1 MRRTLRDVLRCDAL
15 RYIVAGRGWCLGL
28 GLLCGLLFLCGCGQQ
43 PSKAEKMKAEKRA
56 QDSLALVAQERTL
69 AYYDSLQQALVP
81 TLDSLLPR
89 FKYEKDERYED
100 KGHYVH
106 RLLRTTSNTAR
117 NYIQTYVRDDGQT
130 IVRFF
135 YYGERAL
142 GFEKVALSAEALQD
156 MFTGDVHAFEAEG
169 WHETLTI
176 EGDEA
181 LRCLH
186 FVDGYRETRVRVALC
201 GSKSRAVY
209 YLSANDK
216 SALMETYRLGMA
228 MRDMVEVERRI
239 KMTSLQVEKYQ
250 KRLEK

>member
-1 MRRTLRDVLRCDAL
+1 MRRIFSAVS
-15 RYIVAGRGWCLGL
+15 
-28 GLLCGLLFLCGCGQQ
+28 GLLVAVGFLCMWSGCVKQ
-43 PSKAEKMKAEKRA
+43 PSKVEVRKAEKRS
-56 QDSLALVAQERTL
+56 QDSLALLAQERTL
-69 AYYDSLQQALVP
+69 AYYDSLQQVLVP

-89 FKYEKDERYED
+89 FKYEKEARYED

-130 IVRFF
+130 IVRF
-135 YYGERAL
+135 YYFGERAL
-142 GFEKVALSAEALQD
+142 GFERVVLSADNLED
-156 MFTGDVHAFEAEG
+156 TFTGDVHAFEAEG

-186 FVDGYRETRVRVALC
+186 FIDINRSARVRVELR
-201 GSKSRAVY
+201 GSRSRAVY
-209 YLSANDK
+209 YLSQTDK
-216 SALMETYRLGMA
+216 EALMETYRLGMA

-239 KMTSLQVEKYQ
+239 KRTSMQVEKYQ
-250 KRLEK
+250 NRLEK

>member
-1 MRRTLRDVLRCDAL
+1 MRRILRDAL
-15 RYIVAGRGWCLGL
+15 RYIVAHSGWSL
-28 GLLCGLLFLCGCGQQ
+28 GLLCVALFLCGCGHQ
-43 PSKAEKMKAEKRA
+43 PSKAEVRKAEKRQ
-56 QDSLALVAQERTL
+56 QDSIALAAQERTL
-69 AYYDSLQQALVP
+69 AYYDSLQQALAP
-81 TLDSLLPR
+81 ALDELLPR

-117 NYIQTYVRDDGQT
+117 NYIQTYVRDDGET

-142 GFEKVALSAEALQD
+142 GFEKVALSAESLQD
-156 MFTGDVHAFEAEG
+156 TFAGEVHAFEAEG

-186 FVDGYRETRVRVALC
+186 FVDSYRGSRVRVALC
-201 GSKSRAVY
+201 GSRSRAVY
-209 YLSANDK
+209 YLSQNDK
-216 SALMETYRLGMA
+216 DALMETYRLGMA

-239 KMTSLQVEKYQ
+239 KLTSIQVEKYQ

>member
-1 MRRTLRDVLRCDAL
+1 MKRTFSAV
-15 RYIVAGRGWCLGL
+15 VS
-28 GLLCGLLFLCGCGQQ
+28 LLFVVGVLCMLSGCVQQ
-43 PSKAEKMKAEKRA
+43 PSKAEKMKAEKRS
-56 QDSLALVAQERTL
+56 QDSLALLAQERTL
-69 AYYDSLQQALVP
+69 SYYDSLQQVLAP
-81 TLDSLLPR
+81 ELDALLPR

-130 IVRFF
+130 IVRFY

-142 GFEKVALSAEALQD
+142 GFEKVTLSVDELED
-156 MFTGDVHAFEAEG
+156 TFTGDVHAFEAEG

-186 FVDGYRETRVRVALC
+186 FVDSYRDERVRVALC

-216 SALMETYRLGMA
+216 SALMETYRLGMV
-228 MRDMVEVERRI
+228 MRDMVEVERRV

>member
-1 MRRTLRDVLRCDAL
+1 MRRTLRAVFSLFC
-15 RYIVAGRGWCLGL
+15 VA
-28 GLLCGLLFLCGCGQQ
+28 LFLCGCGKQ
-43 PSKAEKMKAEKRA
+43 PSKAEVRKAEKRQ
-56 QDSLALVAQERTL
+56 QDSIALAAQERTL
-69 AYYDSLQQALVP
+69 AYYDSLQQALAP
-81 TLDSLLPR
+81 ELDALLPK

-142 GFEKVALSAEALQD
+142 GFEKVALSAESLQD
-156 MFTGDVHAFEAEG
+156 TFAGDVHAFEAEG

-186 FVDGYRETRVRVALC
+186 FVDAYRDSRVRVALC
-201 GSKSRAVY
+201 GSRSRAVY
-209 YLSANDK
+209 YLSQNDK
-216 SALMETYRLGMA
+216 DALMETYRLGMA

-239 KMTSLQVEKYQ
+239 KLTSIQVEKYQ

>member
-1 MRRTLRDVLRCDAL
+1 MRRILRDALQCDAL
-15 RYIVAGRGWCLGL
+15 RYIVAYRGWFL
-28 GLLCGLLFLCGCGQQ
+28 GLLCVALFLCGCGKQ
-43 PSKAEKMKAEKRA
+43 PSKAEVRKAEKRQ
-56 QDSLALVAQERTL
+56 QDSIALAAQERTL
-69 AYYDSLQQALVP
+69 AYYDSLQQALAP
-81 TLDSLLPR
+81 ELDALLPK

-142 GFEKVALSAEALQD
+142 GFEKVALSAESLQD
-156 MFTGDVHAFEAEG
+156 TFAGDVHAFEAEG

-186 FVDGYRETRVRVALC
+186 FVDSYRGSRVRVALC
-201 GSKSRAVY
+201 GSRSRAVY
-209 YLSANDK
+209 YLSQNDK
-216 SALMETYRLGMA
+216 DALMETYRLGMA
-228 MRDMVEVERRI
+228 MQDMVEVERRI
-239 KMTSLQVEKYQ
+239 KLTSIQVEKYQ

>member
-1 MRRTLRDVLRCDAL
+1 MKRTFSAV
-15 RYIVAGRGWCLGL
+15 VS
-28 GLLCGLLFLCGCGQQ
+28 LLFVVGVLCMLSGCVQQ
-43 PSKAEKMKAEKRA
+43 PSKAEKMKAEKRS
-56 QDSLALVAQERTL
+56 QDSLALLAQERTL
-69 AYYDSLQQALVP
+69 SYYDSLQQVLAP
-81 TLDSLLPR
+81 ELDALLPR

-130 IVRFF
+130 IVRFY

-142 GFEKVALSAEALQD
+142 GFEKVTLSVDELED
-156 MFTGDVHAFEAEG
+156 TFTGDVHAFEAEG

-186 FVDGYRETRVRVALC
+186 FVDSYRDARVRVALC

-216 SALMETYRLGMA
+216 SALMETYRLGMV
-228 MRDMVEVERRI
+228 MRDMVEVERRV

>member
-1 MRRTLRDVLRCDAL
+1 MKRTFSAV
-15 RYIVAGRGWCLGL
+15 VS
-28 GLLCGLLFLCGCGQQ
+28 LLFVVGVLCMLSGCVQQ
-43 PSKAEKMKAEKRA
+43 PSKAEKMKAEKRS
-56 QDSLALVAQERTL
+56 QDSLALLAQERTL
-69 AYYDSLQQALVP
+69 AYYDSLQQVLAP
-81 TLDSLLPR
+81 ELDSLLPR

-130 IVRFF
+130 IVRFY
-135 YYGERAL
+135 YYGDRAL
-142 GFEKVALSAEALQD
+142 GFEKVTLSVDELED
-156 MFTGDVHAFEAEG
+156 TFTGDVHSFEAEG

-186 FVDGYRETRVRVALC
+186 FVDSYRDERVRVALC

-216 SALMETYRLGMA
+216 SALMETYRLGMV

>member
-1 MRRTLRDVLRCDAL
+1 M
-15 RYIVAGRGWCLGL
+15 
-28 GLLCGLLFLCGCGQQ
+28 
-43 PSKAEKMKAEKRA
+43 
-56 QDSLALVAQERTL
+56 
-69 AYYDSLQQALVP
+69 P

-89 FKYEKDERYED
+89 FKYEKEARYED

-130 IVRFF
+130 IVRF
-135 YYGERAL
+135 YYFGERAL
-142 GFEKVALSAEALQD
+142 GFERVVLSADNLED
-156 MFTGDVHAFEAEG
+156 TFTGDVHAFEADG

-186 FVDGYRETRVRVALC
+186 FIDINRSARVRVELR
-201 GSKSRAVY
+201 GSRSRAVY
-209 YLSANDK
+209 YLSQTDK
-216 SALMETYRLGMA
+216 EALMETYRLGMA

-239 KMTSLQVEKYQ
+239 KLTSMQVEKYQ
-250 KRLEK
+250 NRLEK

>member
-1 MRRTLRDVLRCDAL
+1 MKKTFSAV
-15 RYIVAGRGWCLGL
+15 VS
-28 GLLCGLLFLCGCGQQ
+28 LLFVVGVLCMLSGCVQQ
-43 PSKAEKMKAEKRA
+43 PSKAEKMKAEKRS
-56 QDSLALVAQERTL
+56 QDSLALLAQERTL
-69 AYYDSLQQALVP
+69 AYYDSLQQVLAP
-81 TLDSLLPR
+81 ELDALLPR

-130 IVRFF
+130 IVRFY
-135 YYGERAL
+135 YYGDRAL
-142 GFEKVALSAEALQD
+142 GFEKVTLSVDELED
-156 MFTGDVHAFEAEG
+156 TFTGDVHAFEAEG

-186 FVDGYRETRVRVALC
+186 FVDSYMDERVRVALC

>member
-1 MRRTLRDVLRCDAL
+1 MKRTFSAV
-15 RYIVAGRGWCLGL
+15 VS
-28 GLLCGLLFLCGCGQQ
+28 LLFVVGVLCMLSGCVQQ
-43 PSKAEKMKAEKRA
+43 PSKAEKMKAEKRS
-56 QDSLALVAQERTL
+56 QDSLALLAQERTL
-69 AYYDSLQQALVP
+69 AYYDSLQQVLAP
-81 TLDSLLPR
+81 ELDALLPR

-117 NYIQTYVRDDGQT
+117 NYIQTYVRDDGLT
-130 IVRFF
+130 IVRFY
-135 YYGERAL
+135 YYGDRAL
-142 GFEKVALSAEALQD
+142 GFEKVTLSVAELED
-156 MFTGDVHAFEAEG
+156 TFTGDVHAFEAGG

-176 EGDEA
+176 EGDEV

-186 FVDGYRETRVRVALC
+186 FVDSYRDARVRVTLC

>member
-1 MRRTLRDVLRCDAL
+1 MRKILCDTLRCTGVR
-15 RYIVAGRGWCLGL
+15 RGCCF
-28 GLLCGLLFLCGCGQQ
+28 GLLCGALLLCGCGRQ
-43 PSKAEKMKAEKRA
+43 PSKVEVMKAEKRQ
-56 QDSLALVAQERTL
+56 QDSLALAAQERTL

-81 TLDSLLPR
+81 ELDALLPR
-89 FKYEKDERYED
+89 FKYEKDTRYED

-106 RLLRTTSNTAR
+106 RLLRTTSNTSR

-130 IVRFF
+130 IVRF
-135 YYGERAL
+135 YYFGERAL
-142 GFEKVALSAEALQD
+142 GFERVVLSADSLQD
-156 MFTGDVHAFEAEG
+156 TFTGDVHAFEADG

-186 FVDGYRETRVRVALC
+186 FIDAYRSARERVELR

-209 YLSANDK
+209 YLSQNDK
-216 SALMETYRLGMA
+216 EALMETYRLGMA
-228 MRDMVEVERRI
+228 MRDMQEVERRI

>member
-1 MRRTLRDVLRCDAL
+1 MRRILRDVLRFDAL

-28 GLLCGLLFLCGCGQQ
+28 GLLCGVLFLCGCGKQ
-43 PSKAEKMKAEKRA
+43 PSKAEVRKAEKRQ
-56 QDSLALVAQERTL
+56 QDSVALAAQERTL

-81 TLDSLLPR
+81 ELDALLPK

-106 RLLRTTSNTAR
+106 RLLRTASNTTR

-130 IVRFF
+130 IVRF
-135 YYGERAL
+135 YYFGERAL
-142 GFEKVALSAEALQD
+142 GFERVVLSADNLED
-156 MFTGDVHAFEAEG
+156 TFTGDVHAFEAEG

-181 LRCLH
+181 LRCLR
-186 FVDGYRETRVRVALC
+186 FIDIYRNARARVELR
-201 GSKSRAVY
+201 GSRSRAVF
-209 YLSANDK
+209 YLSQNDK
-216 SALMETYRLGMA
+216 EALMETYRLGMA

-239 KMTSLQVEKYQ
+239 KLTSMQVEKYQ

>member
-1 MRRTLRDVLRCDAL
+1 MRRIFRAIFC
-15 RYIVAGRGWCLGL
+15 
-28 GLLCGLLFLCGCGQQ
+28 LLCVVAAMCGCGKQ
-43 PSKAEKMKAEKRA
+43 PSKAEVRKAEKRA

-81 TLDSLLPR
+81 ELDVLLPR

-106 RLLRTTSNTAR
+106 RLLRTTSNTSR

-130 IVRFF
+130 IVRF
-135 YYGERAL
+135 YYFGERAL
-142 GFEKVALSAEALQD
+142 GFEKVTLSAEALQD
-156 MFTGDVHAFEAEG
+156 TFTGDVHAYEAEG

-186 FVDGYRETRVRVALC
+186 FVDGYREARVRVALC

-209 YLSANDK
+209 YLSENDK
-216 SALMETYRLGMA
+216 AALMETYRLGMT

>member
-1 MRRTLRDVLRCDAL
+1 MKRTFSAVVSLFFVVGVLCML
-15 RYIVAGRGWCLGL
+15 S
-28 GLLCGLLFLCGCGQQ
+28 GCVQQ
-43 PSKAEKMKAEKRA
+43 PSKAEKMKAEKRS
-56 QDSLALVAQERTL
+56 QDSLALLAQERTL
-69 AYYDSLQQALVP
+69 SYYDSLQQVLAP
-81 TLDSLLPR
+81 ELDALLPR

-130 IVRFF
+130 IVRFY
-135 YYGERAL
+135 YYGDRAL
-142 GFEKVALSAEALQD
+142 GFEKVTLSVDELED
-156 MFTGDVHAFEAEG
+156 TFTGDVHAFEAEG

-186 FVDGYRETRVRVALC
+186 FVDSYRDARVRVALC

-216 SALMETYRLGMA
+216 SALMETYRLGMV

>member
-1 MRRTLRDVLRCDAL
+1 MRRILRDALRCDAL
-15 RYIVAGRGWCLGL
+15 RYIVVHRGWCV
-28 GLLCGLLFLCGCGQQ
+28 GLLCGVLFLCGCGRQ
-43 PSKAEKMKAEKRA
+43 PSKAEVRKAEKRQ

-69 AYYDSLQQALVP
+69 AYYDSLQQALAP
-81 TLDSLLPR
+81 ELDALLPR

-142 GFEKVALSAEALQD
+142 GFEKVVLSAESLQD
-156 MFTGDVHAFEAEG
+156 TFAGDVHAFEAEG

-186 FVDGYRETRVRVALC
+186 FVDAYREARVRVALC
-201 GSKSRAVY
+201 GSRSRAVY
-209 YLSANDK
+209 YLSQNDK
-216 SALMETYRLGMA
+216 DALMETYRLGMA

-239 KMTSLQVEKYQ
+239 KLTSIQVEKYQ